1 VSAAYIVH
9 NKNNQFLN
17 TTMKAMQKL
26 YLLSWTNSLL
36 VSGFIASSP
45 FAFRKNSVS
54 SFGGSDSKMHAH
66 EVITTDSFITT
77 KSSNLDKNLTS
88 DERSVVN
95 IVRTRSPSVTSV
107 TSYAVPIN
115 VRSTNRDRGRTQS
128 YKSLKEQ
135 VPPVG
140 STALGSGSAFSIT
153 DDGYLLTN
161 YHVIERAFQM
171 QQTSIRTDEFYK
183 NITQKVQD
191 FPIPIPFSLPKSTRM
206 AQVYVQLESSKT
218 SIPCRIVSVKP
229 ENDIA
234 ILHLN
239 ATSMETAGLYF
250 PPPIPDGLSTDLLVG
265 QNVLAIG
272 NPFGLSQTVTTGVV
286 SSLDRTVKGIAGND
300 IKGCIQTD
308 AAINPG
314 NSGGPLMNSM
324 GQVIG
329 VNTMIISTSGS
340 NAGIGFAVPVDGIW
354 GAVMDLIED
363 DRVEERLKDGDGNSA
378 GKRRGWLG
386 LKIVLDQSLANALFR
401 RMKGGDNDEKETGVF
416 VMSVDDKSPAFDAGI
431 VPLDM
436 GDASKVQ
443 IGDRIVAVNGNSIR
457 TSSDLKQEIKDRIVG
472 EQITMTLEDSSGER
486 RVVYITL
493 KAKP

>member
-1 VSAAYIVH
+1 
-9 NKNNQFLN
+9 
-17 TTMKAMQKL
+17 MQKL
-26 YLLSWTNSLL
+26 LLLSWSNSLL

-45 FAFRKNSVS
+45 FAFRKNSIA
-54 SFGGSDSKMHAH
+54 SFRSDSSMFAN
-66 EVITTDSFITT
+66 EAITTDSFITT

-95 IVRTRSPSVTSV
+95 IVRSRSPSVASV

-115 VRSTNRDRGRTQS
+115 VRTTSRNRGRTQS
-128 YKSLKEQ
+128 PKSAKEQ
-135 VPPVG
+135 IPPVG
-140 STALGSGSAFSIT
+140 STGLGSGSAFSIT

-161 YHVIERAFQM
+161 YHVIERAYQM
-171 QQTSIRTDEFYK
+171 QQSSIKIDEFYQ

-191 FPIPIPFSLPKSTRM
+191 FPIAIPFSQPKPTRM

-234 ILHLN
+234 ILQLN
-239 ATSMETAGLYF
+239 ATSMKAAGSYY
-250 PPPIPDGLSTDLLVG
+250 PPPIPEGLSTDLLVG

-340 NAGIGFAVPVDGIW
+340 NAGIGFAVPVDVIW
-354 GAVMDLIED
+354 GVVMDLIED
-363 DRVEERLKDGDGNSA
+363 DRVEERLKNRDGTSV
-378 GKRRGWLG
+378 GKKRGWLG
-386 LKIVLDQSLANALFR
+386 LKIVLDQSLGNALLQ
-401 RMKGGDNDEKETGVF
+401 RMGMQGVDNDEKVTGVF

-431 VPLDM
+431 VPLSM
-436 GDASKVQ
+436 GDYFKVK

-457 TSSDLKQEIKDRIVG
+457 TSADLKKEIKDRTVG
-472 EQITMTLEDSSGER
+472 EQINMTMEDSSGER

>member
-1 VSAAYIVH
+1 
-9 NKNNQFLN
+9 
-17 TTMKAMQKL
+17 MQ
-26 YLLSWTNSLL
+26 
-36 VSGFIASSP
+36 
-45 FAFRKNSVS
+45 
-54 SFGGSDSKMHAH
+54 
-66 EVITTDSFITT
+66 
-77 KSSNLDKNLTS
+77 
-88 DERSVVN
+88 
-95 IVRTRSPSVTSV
+95 
-107 TSYAVPIN
+107 
-115 VRSTNRDRGRTQS
+115 QS
-128 YKSLKEQ
+128 
-135 VPPVG
+135 
-140 STALGSGSAFSIT
+140 SIT
-153 DDGYLLTN
+153 
-161 YHVIERAFQM
+161 I
-171 QQTSIRTDEFYK
+171 DEFYQ
-183 NITQKVQD
+183 NITQKIQD
-191 FPIPIPFSLPKSTRM
+191 FPIAIPFSQPKPTRM

-234 ILHLN
+234 ILQLN
-239 ATSMETAGLYF
+239 ATSMKAAGLYF

-340 NAGIGFAVPVDGIW
+340 NAGIGFAVPVDVIW

-363 DRVEERLKDGDGNSA
+363 DRVEERLKNGDGTSV
-378 GKRRGWLG
+378 GKKRGWLG
-386 LKIVLDQSLANALFR
+386 LKIVLDQSLGNALLQR
-401 RMKGGDNDEKETGVF
+401 MGMKGGDNDEKETGVF

-431 VPLDM
+431 VPLSM
-436 GDASKVQ
+436 GDFFKVK
-443 IGDRIVAVNGNSIR
+443 IGDRIVAVNGNAIR
-457 TSSDLKQEIKDRIVG
+457 TSSDLKKEIKDRIVG
-472 EQITMTLEDSSGER
+472 EQINMTMEDSSGER

-493 KAKP
+493 KARP